1 VVAIESDVPLAP
13 KTTLG
18 IGGAARRFAR
28 VGSVDELQEALR
40 SDDNVLILGGGS
52 NIVIGDAGWDGLVV
66 QIGMTGIAIKHEGDH
81 AIVVAGAGENWDELV
96 AQTID
101 EGLAGLECLSGI
113 PGLVGATPMQNVG
126 AYGQEVADTIERVR
140 VLDRR
145 TGELVDF
152 APHACQFA
160 YRTSVFKGRTRWV
173 VTEVQFRLP
182 RSRTSMPLRYPE
194 LARGLGIREGGRAP
208 LAEVREKVIALRRG
222 KGMVIDPLDPE
233 SRSVGSF
240 FMNPIVDKHALE
252 TLEEKLDASTTI
264 PLWPA
269 DAGRTKLSAA
279 WLIERAGFRKGYTVG
294 RVGISKKHALAIV
307 NRGGASAREV
317 LALATEIQDRVR
329 DKLGIELVPEPVIV

>member
-1 VVAIESDVPLAP
+1 MLRIESDVPLAP

-18 IGGAARRFAR
+18 IGGPARRFAC
-28 VGSVDELQEALR
+28 VTDAEQLQEALR
-40 SDDNVLILGGGS
+40 SDDSVLILGGGS

-66 QIGMTGIAIKHEGDH
+66 QIGMMGIDIKRGGDH
-81 AIVVAGAGENWDELV
+81 AVVVAGAGENWDELV

-126 AYGQEVADTIERVR
+126 AYGQEVSDTIERVR

-152 APHACQFA
+152 EPHACQFA
-160 YRTSVFKGRTRWV
+160 YRTSVFKGRSRWV
-173 VTEVQFRLP
+173 VVEVQFRLR
-182 RSRTSMPLRYPE
+182 RSGTSMPLRYPE
-194 LARGLGIREGGRAP
+194 LARGLGLGEGGRAP
-208 LAEVREKVIALRRG
+208 LAVVREKVIALRRT

-233 SRSVGSF
+233 CRSVGSF
-240 FMNPIVDKHALE
+240 FMNPIVDKEALDM
-252 TLEEKLDASTTI
+252 LEAKLDAAMTI
-264 PLWPA
+264 PLWPIEG
-269 DAGRTKLSAA
+269 GRTKLSAA
-279 WLIERAGFRKGYTVG
+279 WLIERAGFKKGYTVG

-307 NRGGASAREV
+307 NRGGATASEV
-317 LALATEIQDRVR
+317 LALATQIQDRVR